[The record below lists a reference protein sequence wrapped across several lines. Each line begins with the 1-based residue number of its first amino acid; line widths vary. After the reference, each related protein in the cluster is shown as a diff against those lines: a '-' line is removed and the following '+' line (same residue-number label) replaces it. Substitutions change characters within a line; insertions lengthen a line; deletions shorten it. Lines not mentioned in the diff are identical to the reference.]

1 MFKYLQSAKG
11 IRKGVVEL
19 EMSEY
24 SVAEEM
30 EVTVQIGDGRQQND
44 DSHQTDKKD
53 GETGDMMRL
62 RSGCVASKDRKT

>member
-1 MFKYLQSAKG
+1 MPSNPSCSVFANFMFKYLQSAKG

-44 DSHQTDKKD
+44 DSHQTKTRKM
-53 GETGDMMRL
+53 GKLET
-62 RSGCVASKDRKT
+62 